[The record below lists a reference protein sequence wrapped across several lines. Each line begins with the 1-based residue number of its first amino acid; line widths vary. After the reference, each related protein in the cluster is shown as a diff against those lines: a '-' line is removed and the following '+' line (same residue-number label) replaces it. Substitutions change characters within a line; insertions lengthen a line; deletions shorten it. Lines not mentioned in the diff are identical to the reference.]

1 MKPHRIRMTH
11 NLLLNYG
18 LYRKMEIYVSY
29 WELHPSLA
37 SSALVPH
44 ISFIISFFS
53 EGQESWS
60 DSVKWF
66 WLRLSH
72 ETSVK
77 TWSEAT
83 VIWRPA
89 WALEDLLPR
98 WFSHMV
104 GVKRPQLL
112 TNCWPEA
119 FIPPHMNFS
128 VSWLGHPSNMQL
140 TSSRVSDPRETT
152 RRKPWQ
158 LLWPGFRSHAL
169 TSIIFVQSESHRK

>member
-1 MKPHRIRMTH
+1 MAIFLFAKYSFYIKT
-11 NLLLNYG
+11 LNGTLVIYCSVTGICKIGG
-18 LYRKMEIYVSY
+18 LK
-29 WELHPSLA
+29 WW
-37 SSALVPH
+37 
-44 ISFIISFFS
+44 FIISFFS

-60 DSVKWF
+60 DLVKWF

-72 ETSVK
+72 EISVK

-112 TNCWPEA
+112 TSCWLEA

-128 VSWLGHPSNMQL
+128 VSWLGHSSNMQP

-152 RRKPWQ
+152 RRKPQQ

-169 TSIIFVQSESHRK
+169 TSTAFVQSESHRK